1 MSFFDEQYQQYRE
14 ILVKDALL
22 LIEGKLR
29 FDEFANTWVLRAT
42 KVSELERL
50 REKEARRI
58 VLKLKSADALPL
70 EKLQA
75 LLAQYRGGGCQVA
88 VAVLRRR
95 GARHVFLRRRVE
107 CPADAGADRRARDLV
122 GTRPDRGAVQP
133 AAGERRR
140 HLDQRCQRL

>member
-1 MSFFDEQYQQYRE
+1 VGFFDEIFQQYRE

-70 EKLQA
+70 DRLQA
-75 LLAQYRGGGCQVA
+75 VLAQYRGGSCQVA
-88 VAVLRRR
+88 VQFFATGARGTFSFSADWNVRPTPALIEDLEKLLGRGRTAVLYSPPPVSSGVR
-95 GARHVFLRRRVE
+95 
-107 CPADAGADRRARDLV
+107 DAG
-122 GTRPDRGAVQP
+122 
-133 AAGERRR
+133 
-140 HLDQRCQRL
+140 